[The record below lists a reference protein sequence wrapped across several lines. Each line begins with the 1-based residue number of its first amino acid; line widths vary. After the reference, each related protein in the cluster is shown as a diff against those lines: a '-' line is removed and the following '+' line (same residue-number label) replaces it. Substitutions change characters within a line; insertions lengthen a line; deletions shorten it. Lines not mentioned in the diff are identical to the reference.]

1 MLKTLPASQHP
12 LTSLKAAPQV
22 WLEIRNQLG
31 DNFASTYRALLLG
44 LAASS
49 LTILVQ
55 VAWGYATLTSRN
67 TWFQNFG
74 FPIPWIGVWKAPAA
88 SGLATYHFYPYL
100 WGFIQNSLFWA
111 TISFA
116 FLFIWITVRSE
127 MPLALL
133 PAYVISLSWARI
145 QLEFQM
151 AIAAM
156 GSIIAFARID
166 PFSYAQITAY
176 FAMALLLFSV
186 VITAA
191 TRLKFKQIFRL
202 CSLGFPIILLP
213 PVVDNYVLAK
223 PVVYNFFTSSFHHA
237 SFNPLSTIGILSA
250 GIKLEIILVAASTF
264 AYLFYRTRSVIK
276 SASAVLGAFL
286 LFVLV
291 STPIA
296 TSRLNLGFSQPQ
308 LFAGY
313 LVITYALIIVSLS
326 LAQSGLGGLI
336 VRRIRVRGIHFP
348 AMTLFGLFLVHPTI
362 LATSIPEDLGVA
374 AAGTFVVFLVWQTAA
389 VFDDVFDR
397 GWKAPPG
404 YLAFGILAA
413 LMAILAAIPMG
424 PTPWLLALVAI
435 FLAIEYP
442 RLKRKYCLL
451 PGAVIGVSS
460 CIAFLYGAALPL
472 ESLPSPQ
479 PVASFALAILVMFS
493 GASLLKD
500 ITSVETDAESG
511 ISTVFTKFNTKSAL
525 PIVAAFVAFGFAFPA
540 ALFGGFTDRFLF
552 VAAGA
557 CVWFLVV
564 RLKHRSYQW
573 VLALYFIEG
582 LWAFYRKFIC
592 LGV

>member
-1 MLKTLPASQHP
+1 
-12 LTSLKAAPQV
+12 
-22 WLEIRNQLG
+22 
-31 DNFASTYRALLLG
+31 
-44 LAASS
+44 
-49 LTILVQ
+49 
-55 VAWGYATLTSRN
+55 
-67 TWFQNFG
+67 
-74 FPIPWIGVWKAPAA
+74 
-88 SGLATYHFYPYL
+88 
-100 WGFIQNSLFWA
+100 
-111 TISFA
+111 
-116 FLFIWITVRSE
+116 

-133 PAYVISLSWARI
+133 PAYVVGLSWARI

-156 GSIIAFARID
+156 GSIIAFAKID

-176 FAMALLLFSV
+176 FAMALLLFPV

-191 TRLKFKQIFRL
+191 TRLKFKQIFML
-202 CSLGFPIILLP
+202 CALGFPIILLP

-223 PVVYNFFTSSFHHA
+223 PVVYNFFASSSHYV
-237 SFNPLSTIGILSA
+237 SFDPLSTIGILSP
-250 GIKLEIILVAASTF
+250 GIRLEILLVATSTF
-264 AYLFYRTRSVIK
+264 AYLLYRTRSIIR

-286 LFVLV
+286 LFVFV
-291 STPIA
+291 STPTV
-296 TSRLNLGFSQPQ
+296 TSRLNVGLSQPQ

-313 LVITYALIIVSLS
+313 LVLTYALTIVSLG
-326 LAQSGLGGLI
+326 LAQSGLGRLI

-374 AAGTFVVFLVWQTAA
+374 AAGTFVVFLVWQIAV
-389 VFDDVFDR
+389 VFDDLFDR
-397 GWKAPPG
+397 GQKAPLG
-404 YLAFGILAA
+404 YLAFGILVA
-413 LMAILAAIPMG
+413 LMAILAAIPLG
-424 PTPWLLALVAI
+424 AIPWLLALVAI

-451 PGAVIGVSS
+451 PGAVLGVSS
-460 CIAFLYGAALPL
+460 CIAFLYGAALPV
-472 ESLPSPQ
+472 ESVSSPQ

-500 ITSVETDAESG
+500 ITSVETDVESG
-511 ISTVFTKFNTKSAL
+511 IPTVFTRFNTRSAL
-525 PIVAAFVAFGFAFPA
+525 PIVAAFVGFGFAFPA
-540 ALFGGFTDRFLF
+540 VLFGGFIDRFLF

-564 RLKHRSYQW
+564 HLKHRSYRW

-582 LWAFYRKFIC
+582 VWVFYRKFTF

>member
-1 MLKTLPASQHP
+1 M
-12 LTSLKAAPQV
+12 
-22 WLEIRNQLG
+22 
-31 DNFASTYRALLLG
+31 
-44 LAASS
+44 
-49 LTILVQ
+49 
-55 VAWGYATLTSRN
+55 
-67 TWFQNFG
+67 
-74 FPIPWIGVWKAPAA
+74 GVWKAAA
-88 SGLATYHFYPYL
+88 TSGLATYHFYPYL
-100 WGFIQNSLFWA
+100 SGFIQNSLFWA
-111 TISFA
+111 AISFA

-133 PAYVISLSWARI
+133 PAYVVGLSWARI

-156 GSIIAFARID
+156 GSIIAFTRID
-166 PFSYAQITAY
+166 QFSYAQITAY
-176 FAMALLLFSV
+176 FAMALLLFPV
-186 VITAA
+186 VITAV
-191 TRLKFKQIFRL
+191 TRLNFKQIFRL

-223 PVVYNFFTSSFHHA
+223 PVVYNFFTSSSHHA
-237 SFNPLSTIGILSA
+237 SSNLLSTTGVLSV
-250 GIKLEIILVAASTF
+250 GIKIEILLVATSTLV
-264 AYLFYRTRSVIK
+264 YLFYRTRSIMK

-286 LFVLV
+286 LFVFV
-291 STPIA
+291 STPTV
-296 TSRLNLGFSQPQ
+296 TSPLKVGLSQPQ

-313 LVITYALIIVSLS
+313 LVLTYALIIVSLS

-336 VRRIRVRGIHFP
+336 VRRIRVRGTHFP

-362 LATSIPEDLGVA
+362 LATSTPEDLGVA
-374 AAGTFVVFLVWQTAA
+374 AAGTFIVFLVWQTAV
-389 VFDDVFDR
+389 VFDDLFDR
-397 GWKAPPG
+397 GQKAPPG
-404 YLAFGILAA
+404 YLALGILVA
-413 LMAILAAIPMG
+413 LMAILAAIPLG
-424 PTPWLLALVAI
+424 PVPWLLALVAI

-460 CIAFLYGAALPL
+460 CIAFLYGAALPV
-472 ESLPSPQ
+472 ESVSSTQ

-511 ISTVFTKFNTKSAL
+511 IPTVFTKFDTKSAL

-540 ALFGGFTDRFLF
+540 ALFGGFTDRLLF
-552 VAAGA
+552 IAAGA

-564 RLKHRSYQW
+564 HLKHKSYQW

-582 LWAFYRKFIC
+582 VWVFYRKFIC
-592 LGV
+592 LIV